1 MVELTNFITIDNG
14 FFDVPNIK
22 FNKSNWR
29 YDSVPDDQIDR
40 KQLDF
45 KVEHKVRSSS
55 FEVESPTLKAIKRH
69 LTHD

>member
-45 KVEHKVRSSS
+45 KV
-55 FEVESPTLKAIKRH
+55 
-69 LTHD
+69 